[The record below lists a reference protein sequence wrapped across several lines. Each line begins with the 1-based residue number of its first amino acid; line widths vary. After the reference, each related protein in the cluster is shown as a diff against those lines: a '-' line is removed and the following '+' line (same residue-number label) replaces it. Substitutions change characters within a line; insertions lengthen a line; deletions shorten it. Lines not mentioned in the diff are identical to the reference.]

1 MFSYQE
7 TQTLVNKLVSEAT
20 LQDLT
25 ILKEVCRRNWVN
37 TPTSTVLESY
47 LYAVYG
53 IVRDAHGKCE
63 RETFEAHLDGS
74 LYAQPTQENSGV
86 EEPVE

>member
-7 TQTLVNKLVSEAT
+7 TNNLVNKLASEAT
-20 LQDLT
+20 LQELC
-25 ILKEVCRRNWVN
+25 IIREVCRRNWVN

-53 IVRDAHGKCE
+53 IVRDAHTKCE
-63 RETFEAHLDGS
+63 REIFEAHLDGS
-74 LYAQPTQENSGV
+74 LYVKPKVQEDS